1 MAGDAL
7 LLLVMISAQPPDT
20 TGAEMLI
27 QYSALVLASQLW
39 IAAADNVPQFNIER
53 GCKDTTSANG
63 PKTQLDEAVC
73 VQDEQNALDRLRSL
87 WSQIA
92 PSDRAMCMREATD
105 VSEVTPSYVELLI
118 CLQDQLLARRPGY

>member
-1 MAGDAL
+1 M
-7 LLLVMISAQPPDT
+7 LV
-20 TGAEMLI
+20 

-53 GCKDTTSANG
+53 GCKDTTTANG
-63 PKTQLDEAVC
+63 PKTQLDEMVC

-92 PSDRAMCMREATD
+92 PSDRAMCMREATNLPD
-105 VSEVTPSYVELLI
+105 LTPSYVELLD
-118 CLQDQLLARRPGY
+118 CLQEQQLVRRLGY